1 MRIRY
6 WSSDVCSSDLFDP
19 RHFVEDIV
27 AQGRPV
33 ELAVGHLPAE
43 TAGIGDILGEM
54 GAVDEQFLGH
64 ATANDAGAANLVL
77 FGDRHPGA
85 VGGGNAR
92 GTHAARTRADDE
104 KVVIELL
111 GHSAS
116 PNARSIKAL
125 VEGEKSNA

>member
-64 ATANDAGAANLVL
+64 AAANDAGAANIVL

-92 GTHAARTRADDE
+92 GTPAARTTPAAQQRG
-104 KVVIELL
+104 IQLL
-111 GHSAS
+111 VTYNSTNNS
-116 PNARSIKAL
+116 SI
-125 VEGEKSNA
+125 